1 MGINF
6 GTAAMAFGS
15 GLIKG
20 DEKARKENLLI
31 HGEKLKVKRD
41 AIIAMKTGKYERDL
55 KNYAENKTKVDSLN
69 ALKSSFANIKIQ
81 YDDDGKPYR
90 PIDAATY
97 GKAYIMATK
106 GAAEV
111 EAVMKV
117 LKTKEAI
124 HKHFAAIGNS
134 DPIKND
140 AVWKDFKTESVI
152 DSNYEKSL
160 DDIEEKYAAQ
170 IKKAGNDSPLV
181 NAILG
186 KKKQEIANL
195 NIDIE
200 QDKKDLNTIDE
211 ANNTINYISKK
222 EKKEKKGL
230 DTIQADISGKAKEV
244 ETEEVG
250 YTITNEPKVFI
261 EIPPEPYQNAIDRHR
276 TGMVFKSVS
285 DKENAINYLTAS
297 HWLNAD
303 GAGYYK
309 IDDKGIV
316 IKSTASGKALMK
328 TYGDT
333 YNHVLNSIKDSD
345 IYAKDKSIGNIGAYF
360 NPTIVHNI
368 TQYLFRTRASNMDET
383 EWFDRKKD
391 MEVIAMVPLNILD
404 RANKINF
411 GDGAV
416 EVDSQKVRDRYE
428 EFLRLIA
435 KEDKFQSKLVKQLDN
450 DVDKVIA
457 IQQDL
462 EDDGPYIDTFKTWLK
477 DQDIYLKEEVKVT
490 DDKDKIKEKLE
501 EEINGDDESKK
512 IKKEI
517 KVVTEKGVQ
526 GISRWNE
533 KKQKHEFTSW
543 EQLEKENK
551 IGNLPEYL
559 KIEYDK
565 YKEGSSRIKSLIKKD
580 EKSGV
585 EYIPWG

>member
-41 AIIAMKTGKYERDL
+41 AMIAMKTGKYERDL
-55 KNYAENKTKVDSLN
+55 KKYDENKTKVDLLN

-97 GKAYIMATK
+97 GKAYIIATK

-111 EAVMKV
+111 QARMKA

-124 HKHFAAIGNS
+124 HKHFATIGNS

-244 ETEEVG
+244 ETEEAG

-261 EIPPEPYQNAIDRHR
+261 ETPPEPYQKVIDKHR

-309 IDDKGIV
+309 IDDTGKV

-345 IYAKDKSIGNIGAYF
+345 IYAKDESIGNIGAYF
-360 NPTIVHNI
+360 NPTIVHNR

-383 EWFDRKKD
+383 KWFDKKKD
-391 MEVIAMVPLNILD
+391 MKVIAMVPVNILD
-404 RANKINF
+404 ISNKINF

-435 KEDKFQSKLVKQLDN
+435 KEDKLQSKLVKQLDN

-462 EDDGPYIDTFKTWLK
+462 EDDGPYTDTFKTWLK

-490 DDKDKIKEKLE
+490 DDKDKVTETTKKVT
-501 EEINGDDESKK
+501 DDKDK
-512 IKKEI
+512 VTTTTKI

-551 IGNLPEYL
+551 IEILPEYL
-559 KIEYDK
+559 KIEYNK
-565 YKEGSSRIKSLIKKD
+565 YKEGSSLIKKD